1 LRISDWSSDVCSAD
15 LAAARAQR
23 EKLAGDFEARVSA
36 IVGTVAGAADTP
48 TKNAEVMSGEIGG
61 VSERAQSSAEA
72 AQQATHNTQAVAAAA
87 EQLAASVDEIRRQV
101 TDCRVASQAV
111 AGEVC
116 KAANPE
122 IGRESWRDRGGQRGW
137 MTGA

>member
-1 LRISDWSSDVCSAD
+1 MRISDWSSDVCSSD

-36 IVGTVAGAADTP
+36 IVGTVAGAADTL

-87 EQLAASVDEIRRQV
+87 EQLAARVDEIRRQV
-101 TDCRVASQAV
+101 TDCRQTGRAARRERVRQYVELAV
-111 AGEVC
+111 VDGDY
-116 KAANPE
+116 K
-122 IGRESWRDRGGQRGW
+122 
-137 MTGA
+137 